1 MSALDGVFYLS
12 LGTLA
17 CGGVGLLIKTCYK
30 IKCSEVNCCYGM
42 INFKRDIDEELKIDL
57 EGQEDKTS
65 QQKRSSLSLGF
76 NKI

>member
-12 LGTLA
+12 LGTLV

-30 IKCSEVNCCYGM
+30 IKCSEVNCCYGL
-42 INFKRDIDEELKIDL
+42 ISFTRDIDDETKIDI
-57 EGQEDKTS
+57 EGREGNTPKS
-65 QQKRSSLSLGF
+65 KRSSLTLGF